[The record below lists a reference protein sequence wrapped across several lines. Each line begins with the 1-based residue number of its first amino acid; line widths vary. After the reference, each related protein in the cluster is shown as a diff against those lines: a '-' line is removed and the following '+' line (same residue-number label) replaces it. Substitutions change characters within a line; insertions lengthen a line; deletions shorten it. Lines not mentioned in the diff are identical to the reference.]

1 MPKKH
6 RVKRQNYVAHLRNL
20 EKERETYLQKRRT
33 HKRSR
38 ETGNE
43 EVVGEARDRMESG
56 APKKRRTEA
65 GPSTAASARNEEG
78 AAPHTHLT
86 PTTAA
91 TATSAAAAETVSAKR
106 YSFSTKSFAEL
117 VKASAATAPTTDA
130 APRDTSAIIT
140 TAKKTLKRRTY

>member
-20 EKERETYLQKRRT
+20 EKERETYLQKRRA

-43 EVVGEARDRMESG
+43 EVTGETRDRAEAG
-56 APKKRRTEA
+56 APKKRRIEA
-65 GPSTAASARNEEG
+65 DASIAVGTMNEEG
-78 AAPHTHLT
+78 AAPHMHVT

-91 TATSAAAAETVSAKR
+91 KSVAAAETVPAKR
-106 YSFSTKSFAEL
+106 YSFSTDSFAEL
-117 VKASAATAPTTDA
+117 VKTSAATARASDA
-130 APRDTSAIIT
+130 APCDASALAK
-140 TAKKTLKRRTY
+140 TAKKTLKRRNY

>member
-20 EKERETYLQKRRT
+20 EKERETYLQKRRA

-43 EVVGEARDRMESG
+43 EVMGEARDRMEAG

-65 GPSTAASARNEEG
+65 DASTAASARNEEG
-78 AAPHTHLT
+78 AAPHTHLSL
-86 PTTAA
+86 TTSAK
-91 TATSAAAAETVSAKR
+91 SAAAAETVPAKR
-106 YSFSTKSFAEL
+106 RSFSTKSFAEL
-117 VKASAATAPTTDA
+117 VKASTATAQTTDA
-130 APRDTSAIIT
+130 APRDTSAITT
-140 TAKKTLKRRTY
+140 TAKKTLKRRNY